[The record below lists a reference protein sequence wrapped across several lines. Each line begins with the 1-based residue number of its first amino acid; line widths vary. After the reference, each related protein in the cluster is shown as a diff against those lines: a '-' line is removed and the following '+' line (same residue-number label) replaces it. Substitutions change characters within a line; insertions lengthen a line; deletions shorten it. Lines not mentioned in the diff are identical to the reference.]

1 MMPRRRKEE
10 KSRNLRDSVEV
21 TIFYPSKTV
30 ECLTIFGSR
39 LNLVLSI
46 VISNTCIFY
55 AANDRRCLGIVL
67 ISRLGLRHQHG
78 PWPGYSGLCQRR
90 QLHVVLLNMLRGSR
104 ELSHALF

>member
-55 AANDRRCLGIVL
+55 AANDRRCLGIVDHSL
-67 ISRLGLRHQHG
+67 ARCH
-78 PWPGYSGLCQRR
+78 R
-90 QLHVVLLNMLRGSR
+90 QGGRPAMLAC
-104 ELSHALF
+104 ESHTILFYQYFVYPPCASITA

>member
-55 AANDRRCLGIVL
+55 AVNDRRCLGIVDS
-67 ISRLGLRHQHG
+67 SRRTMITTAA
-78 PWPGYSGLCQRR
+78 PARKRR
-90 QLHVVLLNMLRGSR
+90 QCARHGLPD
-104 ELSHALF
+104 LSPYPDKKRFAYRLST